1 MSCPSEWG
9 FPGAGPGRV
18 SYQARGRE
26 GVSYQPGGEEG
37 SAIRP
42 GTLRGQAA
50 PSPFSDWG
58 LRLGPSA
65 GAFFCSSF
73 HSSPPQ
79 PQRRPRAWRL
89 GQGAP
94 GMEGEA
100 QRPTASRRPAP
111 SLRCGARRG
120 TSTSLASHSAP
131 AVLAGSSFP
140 QRSSSSTREPLS
152 VGWEVIFPEQPALS
166 VPEGPDPGRAQ
177 GSNRRPLHQ
186 QRRQSP
192 IADET
197 LWPDPQCHLERQTG
211 KGAGQLDGRG
221 PQQAL
226 SADSSENQHAHTHT
240 RTHTHRHQQEG
251 VRAHTRAA
259 RLLPGS

>member
-50 PSPFSDWG
+50 PPPFSDWG

-94 GMEGEA
+94 GMEG
-100 QRPTASRRPAP
+100 RPS
-111 SLRCGARRG
+111 
-120 TSTSLASHSAP
+120 
-131 AVLAGSSFP
+131 P
-140 QRSSSSTREPLS
+140 Q
-152 VGWEVIFPEQPALS
+152 QP
-166 VPEGPDPGRAQ
+166 PEGRL
-177 GSNRRPLHQ
+177 RP
-186 QRRQSP
+186 
-192 IADET
+192 
-197 LWPDPQCHLERQTG
+197 C
-211 KGAGQLDGRG
+211 GAGQGGERPRLWPLTQPRQRWPEAPFPRGALLQRENPFRWGGRLSSRSS
-221 PQQAL
+221 PRSAFLKAQTQARHRVPTGDPSTSRGARAPSQMRL
-226 SADSSENQHAHTHT
+226 CGQIHSAT
-240 RTHTHRHQQEG
+240 
-251 VRAHTRAA
+251 
-259 RLLPGS
+259 